1 MEDFKFLRT
10 EIKHNKSIKNCF
22 EKFSAIHFK
31 PMKDTNTLKDF
42 YFGLVGNLVRKLLVT
57 PDKFNNNS
65 IDQYYMNAE
74 KN

>member
-1 MEDFKFLRT
+1 
-10 EIKHNKSIKNCF
+10 
-22 EKFSAIHFK
+22 
-31 PMKDTNTLKDF
+31 MKDRSTLKDF